1 MNTRA
6 LAALLA
12 APIAAATLTA
22 SAADIYPQYPSLT
35 PDGEFAVFSWAGDLW
50 SVPADGGP
58 ATRLTSHP
66 ADEYF
71 SAVSPDGNLLAFT
84 SDREGAMNIY
94 VADLSRAGST
104 LIAAA
109 PRRVT
114 FADSGQVLSGFTA
127 DGEAVLFSSYQDRDI
142 YREERMYAAPLD
154 GGPVRSLTDAFGEH
168 PTMSADGETVAFAR
182 GSNNKVRPIYRG
194 PSTGEIWTL
203 DTGDGA
209 FTRLTND
216 DADDIEPSALPDGSV
231 VYISSADGQYNV
243 WRKPPGA
250 NQARQ
255 LTSFKPAKNEHT
267 IAHGV
272 RDLGV
277 SGDGS
282 TAVFAV
288 WDTLYTLDLTRNNAR
303 PRAIEMDV
311 SGDTASLDL
320 NRIDLDNNVSEA
332 VLSPDGQT
340 IAVVARGEIFVR
352 STADD
357 RPTRRV
363 TRHEARDQ
371 QVAWSPD
378 GSTLYFVSDRD
389 GPQSLYAATV
399 LLSRQD
405 IEPEEDEADE
415 PESEENETNENESGE
430 NESGENEPGE
440 NESGEDA
447 SDESDTDEG
456 EGDTEDSD
464 DEKDEGPSAGD
475 RWAEALRFQIEPV
488 LVSRHT
494 DQYPKPSPD
503 GDEILFV
510 RDRGDLMLYD
520 LEDEELT
527 TLQEGW
533 DEPDAQWAGDGVHV
547 VFSRMDLQFNSDIF
561 LLNVE
566 AVEEDPDSDAAK
578 PINITRHPDLD
589 TSPRLSHD
597 GKVLYFLS
605 DRSAPENW
613 TYDVFAVFLDDSLD
627 DLAGYELDEYFKD
640 AKKAAGKLEPAEPRD
655 AEDEDSGDEN
665 GDEEG
670 QDDKDESE
678 AYEFDTR
685 DAYLRVRRITSI
697 PASEGSLAIT
707 PGGDRVLFTSSIDGD
722 RGLYSVDHRGRERKT
737 VHSGGAGS
745 VSTSLTGDK
754 AVFVSGGQ
762 ARHAPPEG
770 GKTETLAIDAP
781 VTIDS
786 ALEQK
791 LKFREA
797 ARTFG
802 MMFYHPTMKGLDW
815 DALSERYEQLAMG
828 TRTTQSMNRVLSALF
843 GEADGSHTGARGG
856 PGYDA
861 PSPRVGMLGIDTIVA
876 DDGYEVTRVL
886 RDGPADN
893 GEQGLLPGDTI
904 THINGDP
911 IAEGGIVRDLR
922 AAMLGTSGKE
932 TLVTVRR
939 PMDGQGDDSEV
950 HLLLI
955 PHSQGAETNMR
966 YRDEVEQREA
976 RVAEL
981 SGGRI
986 GYLHIRGMGG
996 PQVRDY
1002 ERDLYAAAHGKDGLI
1017 IDVRDNGGGWTT
1029 DILLASLT
1037 APAHAYTIPRGA
1049 DPDDAEFDSYPRGR
1063 RLIHA
1068 YQRPLSVLM
1077 NQHSYSNA
1085 EIFSH
1090 AIKTTGRGK
1099 LVGTETHG
1107 AVISTGSHRLI
1118 DGSFIRIPFRGWYL
1132 PDGTDMEHHGAVPD
1146 IDVPMLPADEA
1157 AGRDPQLKAAVD
1169 DLLQRIDN
1177 GEG

>member
-71 SAVSPDGNLLAFT
+71 SAVSPDGDLLAFT

-127 DGEAVLFSSYQDRDI
+127 DGEDVLFSSYQDRDI

-154 GGPVRSLTDAFGEH
+154 GGPVRALTDAYGEH

-216 DADDIEPSALPDGSV
+216 DADDIEPSAMPDGSV

-243 WRKPPGA
+243 WRKSPGA
-250 NQARQ
+250 NRARQ

-303 PRAIEMDV
+303 PRAIEMTV

-320 NRIDLDNNVSEA
+320 NRIDLDNDVSEA

-357 RPTRRV
+357 RPTWRV

-371 QVAWSPD
+371 QVVWSPD

-405 IEPEEDEADE
+405 IEPADENADDEADE
-415 PESEENETNENESGE
+415 PESEENETD
-430 NESGENEPGE
+430 ENEP
-440 NESGEDA
+440 GEDA

-456 EGDTEDSD
+456 DDDGEDGDDEDGDD

-475 RWAEALRFQIEPV
+475 RWAEALRFEIEPV
-488 LVSRHT
+488 LVSGHT

-520 LEDEELT
+520 LEDEELI

-655 AEDEDSGDEN
+655 DDDDAED
-665 GDEEG
+665 
-670 QDDKDESE
+670 DDDESDDSADDE
-678 AYEFDTR
+678 AYEFDTH

-697 PASEGSLAIT
+697 PASEGNLAIT
-707 PGGDRVLFTSSIDGD
+707 PAGDRVLFTSSIDGD

-737 VHSGGAGS
+737 VHGGGAGS

-762 ARHAPPEG
+762 ARTAPPEG

-786 ALEQK
+786 ALERK

-861 PSPRVGMLGIDTIVA
+861 PSPRVGMLGIDTVVA

-911 IAEGGIVRDLR
+911 IAEGGIVLDLR

-939 PMDGQGDDSEV
+939 PMDGQGDDPEV

-1037 APAHAYTIPRGA
+1037 APAHAYTVPRGA

-1107 AVISTGSHRLI
+1107 AVISTGSHGLI

-1169 DLLQRIDN
+1169 DLLQRIDS